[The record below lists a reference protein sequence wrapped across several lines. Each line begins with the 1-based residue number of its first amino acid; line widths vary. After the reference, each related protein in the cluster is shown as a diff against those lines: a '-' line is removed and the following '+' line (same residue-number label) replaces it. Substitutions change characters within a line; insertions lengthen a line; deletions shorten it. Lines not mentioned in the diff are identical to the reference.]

1 LNLYFFTGI
10 NAVGI
15 YLWNCNK
22 IYRIRVDIDWF
33 DVYNITKEKHMKELI
48 DMSQAHLDNV
58 AQEIQRL
65 EQQKQLLDVEIDKLN
80 QYFKEGNLTL
90 ERYREEGQE

>member
-1 LNLYFFTGI
+1 
-10 NAVGI
+10 
-15 YLWNCNK
+15 
-22 IYRIRVDIDWF
+22 
-33 DVYNITKEKHMKELI
+33 MKELI